1 MIRLHDYWRS
11 GAAYRVRIALHLK
24 GIAYDI
30 AAHDL
35 RCGDQRAPDY
45 LAVNP
50 QGLVP
55 ALDTGTATLTQSLAI
70 LEWLDERYPA
80 VPLLP
85 ADAES
90 RAIVRGMAQIVCCD
104 IHPLNNLRVL
114 TALRRDLG
122 ASEEQVEAWIG
133 RWIGEGFAALEVLIA
148 RHGGAYAF
156 GDQSGEDVVDGDGL
170 ASDLKCATH
179 DPVEGHRYQQ
189 HAGQPKLFADHGQQ
203 KIGVCFRQV
212 MQFFYAAAQTDAE

>member
-1 MIRLHDYWRS
+1 MIRLHDFWRS

-35 RCGDQRAPDY
+35 RSGEQRAPDY

-55 ALDTGTATLTQSLAI
+55 ALDTGTAALSQSLAI
-70 LEWLDERYPA
+70 LEWLDERYPE

-85 ADAES
+85 ADAEG
-90 RAIVRGMAQIVCCD
+90 RAIVRGMAQIICCD

-156 GDQSGEDVVDGDGL
+156 GDQPGMVDCCLVPQVYSARRFNVPLDRFPLIVAVTARGE
-170 ASDLKCATH
+170 AHPA
-179 DPVEGHRYQQ
+179 
-189 HAGQPKLFADHGQQ
+189 F
-203 KIGVCFRQV
+203 
-212 MQFFYAAAQTDAE
+212 AAAEPHRQPGGE

>member
-55 ALDTGTATLTQSLAI
+55 ALDTGTATLSQSLAI
-70 LEWLDERYPA
+70 LEWLEERYPA

-156 GDQSGEDVVDGDGL
+156 GDQPGLVDCCLVPQVYSARRFNVLLGRFPL
-170 ASDLKCATH
+170 IEAVAARAEAH
-179 DPVEGHRYQQ
+179 
-189 HAGQPKLFADHGQQ
+189 HAF
-203 KIGVCFRQV
+203 
-212 MQFFYAAAQTDAE
+212 AAAAPQRQPGAQ